1 MIMEPIMGDPW
12 HFAIWLTGA
21 VVWAVVLLTLAA
33 VVAFVTWQAIV
44 ATVSVARSLWRI
56 YVGGANRNKDCTI
69 AQHWRYAFCYEG
81 LMRERFS
88 EDF

>member
-1 MIMEPIMGDPW
+1 MIPTILAPW

-21 VVWAVVLLTLAA
+21 VVWTVLLVALVAL
-33 VVAFVTWQAIV
+33 VAFVTWQAIV

-56 YVGGANRNKDCTI
+56 YAGGANRNKDCTI
-69 AQHWRYAFCYEG
+69 AQHWRYAFRHEG
-81 LMRERFS
+81 LMREAE